1 MGNEVANRRE
11 QGIRTSEKTSWE
23 EQSKSSEVAVT
34 STVKFPPCIFRP
46 ERRCNN
52 LPRRKICQLV
62 ARETA
67 SAMHASR
74 HLLVGRCYNF
84 VLFADGVV
92 VVSRSETRNLRTVLC
107 DEFIRESNKNSTYK
121 SLFHFYYRRKNRKA
135 FRIIAPMLRKLLLYS
150 HHSIFNIVVYFIYL
164 IIYYTYC
171 YRTYFWW
178 LMQMA
183 HCSVFAYFIS
193 NTSVSWR

>member
-1 MGNEVANRRE
+1 VTNTNRFNRKIVRWHKERQRRQVSFASKERAITVLGNEVANRRE

-121 SLFHFYYRRKNRKA
+121 SLFHFYYR
-135 FRIIAPMLRKLLLYS
+135 
-150 HHSIFNIVVYFIYL
+150 
-164 IIYYTYC
+164 
-171 YRTYFWW
+171 
-178 LMQMA
+178 
-183 HCSVFAYFIS
+183 
-193 NTSVSWR
+193 